1 MKITKDDLEMAD
13 DIYAASLTELPSIHR
28 LTIWS
33 LAALFVCFFVWAY
46 FAELDRVTRGEGKV
60 IPSTQMQIIQSLDG
74 GVLQELYVKE
84 GMSVK
89 KGQLLARIDDT
100 RFRSDM
106 AQQNKEVDALRADI
120 IRLQTELTSIL
131 VTDVP
136 NWKLQINISKQ
147 RLKFPDDLNK
157 NSPKLVLYQQEEY
170 LGRLNNLENKVAI
183 QGHQIIQRQQEINDQ
198 NSKIET
204 LKVSLELL
212 ERELTLTRPLAEKNI
227 VPEVDLLRLKRT
239 FNDAEGELKSLRTIK
254 SKQQSAFEEAVLKR
268 REEVLNFRADAREQ
282 LNELQSKYSRITEAQ
297 VGVQDKVKKALIRSP
312 VVGKINTVHINTLGG
327 VVKPG
332 QALLEIVPTEDK
344 LLIEAKILPKDIGF
358 IHIGLPALVK
368 ITAYD
373 FTRYGGL
380 TGIVEHISADTTQDE
395 EGNIFYIIRIKT
407 KNSKIHSK
415 DKKDMPII
423 PGMLTSVDVIMSKRS
438 VLEYILN
445 PILRAKDMALREN

>member
-1 MKITKDDLEMAD
+1 MKVTKEDLEMAD
-13 DIYAASLTELPSIHR
+13 DVYGAILTQTPSIHR

-33 LAALFVCFFVWAY
+33 LTALFVCFFVWAY

-106 AQQNKEVDALRADI
+106 AQQNKEVDSLRADI

-136 NWKLQINISKQ
+136 DWKLQINISKL
-147 RLKFPDDLNK
+147 RLKFPDDLNESSK
-157 NSPKLVLYQQEEY
+157 KLLLNQQDEY
-170 LGRLNNLENKVAI
+170 NDRLNNLENKVAI
-183 QGHQIIQRQQEINDQ
+183 QGYQIIQRQQEINDQ

-212 ERELTLTRPLAEKNI
+212 ERELTLTRPLAENNI
-227 VPEVDLLRLKRT
+227 VPEVELLRLERN
-239 FNDAEGELKSLRTIK
+239 FNDTQGELKSLRTIK
-254 SKQQSAFEEAVLKR
+254 YKQQSAFEEAVLKR

-358 IHIGLPALVK
+358 IHIGLPAMVK

-407 KNSKIHSK
+407 KDSKIHSK

>member
-1 MKITKDDLEMAD
+1 MKITKEDLEMAD
-13 DIYAASLTELPSIHR
+13 DIYGAILTQAPSIHR

-84 GMSVK
+84 GMLVK

-106 AQQNKEVDALRADI
+106 AQQNKEVDSLRADI
-120 IRLQTELTSIL
+120 IRLQTELTSIS

-136 NWKLQINISKQ
+136 NWKLQINISKL

-157 NSPKLVLYQQEEY
+157 NSPKLVLYQQDEY

-183 QGHQIIQRQQEINDQ
+183 QGHQIIQRQQEIKDQ

-204 LKVSLELL
+204 LKVSLDFL
-212 ERELTLTRPLAEKNI
+212 ERELTLIRPLAEKNI
-227 VPEVDLLRLKRT
+227 VPEVDLLRLERT
-239 FNDAEGELKSLRTIK
+239 FNDTQGELKSLRTIK
-254 SKQQSAFEEAVLKR
+254 PKQQSAFEEAVLKR
-268 REEVLNFRADAREQ
+268 REEVLNFRADVREQ

-297 VGVQDKVKKALIRSP
+297 VGVQDKVKKALISSP
-312 VVGKINTVHINTLGG
+312 VVGTINTVYISTLGG
-327 VVKPG
+327 VIKPG

-358 IHIGLPALVK
+358 IYIGLPAMVK

-380 TGIVEHISADTTQDE
+380 TGTVEHISADTTQDE

-407 KNSKIHSK
+407 KDSKIHSK

-445 PILRAKDMALREN
+445 PILRAKDMALKEN